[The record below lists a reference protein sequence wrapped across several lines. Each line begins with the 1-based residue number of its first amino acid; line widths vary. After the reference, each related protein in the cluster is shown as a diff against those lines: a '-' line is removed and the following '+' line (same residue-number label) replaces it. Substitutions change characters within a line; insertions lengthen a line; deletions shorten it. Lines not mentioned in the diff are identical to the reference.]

1 LVVQMLFI
9 PCVATVATVKQETNS
24 WKWTGFS
31 VAYLLIV
38 SFVAGILVY
47 QIAGFVG

>member
-1 LVVQMLFI
+1 MLFI

-31 VAYLLIV
+31 VAYLLII
-38 SFVAGILVY
+38 SLLGGILAY
-47 QIAGFVG
+47 QIAGLVG